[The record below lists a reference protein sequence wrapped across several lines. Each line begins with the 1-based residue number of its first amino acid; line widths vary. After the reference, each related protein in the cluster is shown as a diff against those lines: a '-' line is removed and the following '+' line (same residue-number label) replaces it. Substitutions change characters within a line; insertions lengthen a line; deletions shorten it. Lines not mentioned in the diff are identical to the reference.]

1 MTEGEPTSFMENL
14 TDVSLLSLE
23 DLLAST
29 PSAASLVRL
38 DDLQQTLETTRFVVL
53 KVVALIIIIAGVF
66 GNVINILIL
75 SKRSMKSS
83 TSYYLCALAVYDI
96 LYLISAL
103 TMTFVHYKEIRDN
116 GLYFRYKNI
125 CGRALTDTW
134 SNTGVWL
141 TVTFTVERY
150 AGVCYPM
157 KGKAWCTTKKAKRV
171 ILGVCLCSAA
181 LTFPE
186 FFEFKVVA
194 TEVRANVTQLKR
206 IPSEFGNSRFCHV
219 YNHLNQA
226 LFAFIPLVFLTIF
239 NVLLIRTVVGAA
251 RIRRRLTI
259 KLSDPSNYDRQERN
273 RRKEQAISV
282 MLISVVVVF
291 LLCQLPQSIQKLYA
305 IYLESYG
312 LMTEEKVI
320 RLMIQGNYFNLLVI
334 INCSVNFVLY
344 SACSYEFRR
353 TFRQLGVGCYRR
365 TSTAASRDIPD
376 QNRGS
381 QI

>member
-1 MTEGEPTSFMENL
+1 MNA
-14 TDVSLLSLE
+14 SLLSSP
-23 DLLAST
+23 DLLAQTS
-29 PSAASLVRL
+29 SSASLDRL
-38 DDLQQTLETTRFVVL
+38 YGLEQTLETTRFFVL
-53 KVVALIIIIAGVF
+53 KVVALIVIIVGVI

-83 TSYYLCALAVYDI
+83 TSYYLCALAVFDI

-103 TMTFVHYKEIRDN
+103 TMTLMHYEELRDN
-116 GLYFRYKNI
+116 ELYFRYKNI
-125 CGRALTDTW
+125 CGRVLTDTW

-157 KGKAWCTTKKAKRV
+157 KGKAWCTTRKAKRV
-171 ILGVCLCSAA
+171 ILGVCLCAAA

-186 FFEFKVVA
+186 FFEFKVV
-194 TEVRANVTQLKR
+194 TEVLANVTQLKR
-206 IPSEFGNSRFCHV
+206 IQSEFGNSSFYHV
-219 YNHLNQA
+219 YSHMNQA
-226 LFAFIPLVFLTIF
+226 LFAFIPLVSLTIF

-251 RIRRRLTI
+251 KIRRRLTF
-259 KLSDPSNYDRQERN
+259 KLSDPTNYDRQERQ

-305 IYLESYG
+305 IYMESCG
-312 LMTEEKVI
+312 LLTEEKRI
-320 RLMIQGNYFNLLVI
+320 RLQIQGNYFNLLVI

-353 TFRQLGVGCYRR
+353 TFRELGVGCYRR
-365 TSTAASRDIPD
+365 TLTASRDIPD
-376 QNRGS
+376 RN
-381 QI
+381 